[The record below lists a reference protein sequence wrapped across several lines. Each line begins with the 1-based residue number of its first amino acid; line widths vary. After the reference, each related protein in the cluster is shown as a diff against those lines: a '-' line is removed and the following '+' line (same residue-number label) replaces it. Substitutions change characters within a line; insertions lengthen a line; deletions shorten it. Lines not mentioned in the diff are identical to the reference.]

1 MNCSILGDR
10 KTTLGRALKNHV
22 AFLAL
27 AILGMLSVG
36 CSEKADGPDS
46 QSKTPPLPTAGTLG
60 KQVVLSTEDYLGV
73 DPYVSANRS
82 RGEKQ
87 AQVCRACHSLD
98 KGGPNMIG
106 PALFGFFGTEVGTRN
121 GFEYS
126 AVMRNASFV
135 WTPEALN
142 AWLAQPGRFLPG
154 NRMTFAGVLKQD
166 DRDDLIAYL
175 LAVTSAEA
183 AEKQE

>member
-1 MNCSILGDR
+1 MI
-10 KTTLGRALKNHV
+10 NHIR
-22 AFLAL
+22 FLAV
-27 AILGMLSVG
+27 AVAMMVVAG
-36 CSEKADGPDS
+36 CGEKTEAPESE
-46 QSKTPPLPTAGTLG
+46 PLPTAATLG
-60 KQVVLSTEDYLGV
+60 DQAVLSPEEYLAAE
-73 DPYVSANRS
+73 PYAAASQS

-87 AQVCRACHSLD
+87 ARICMACHSLD

-106 PALFGFFGTEVGTRN
+106 PALFGFFGKEVGTRS

-126 AVMRNASFV
+126 AVMRNASFK

-154 NRMTFAGVLKQD
+154 NRMTFAGVSKQG

-175 LAVTSAEA
+175 LAVTSANTSEQ
-183 AEKQE
+183 QE